1 MEAAAKVRLKIVVTP
16 VSRMKTYPAMK
27 VVIFVL
33 CVLAVFA
40 ALAAI
45 TGANVL
51 SSLGPRGQSVL
62 LNRMVSLVTAIY
74 CGVSAYAC
82 LKRKRYGWWMVTV
95 LWVLMLLGVLAGA
108 IWNAM
113 HIGLPL
119 LGLLL
124 GGIGELVKIGV
135 GGWLLFRVWL
145 PIRDA
150 FDGLGDGKSVAP

>member
-1 MEAAAKVRLKIVVTP
+1 MA
-16 VSRMKTYPAMK
+16 
-27 VVIFVL
+27 
-33 CVLAVFA
+33 
-40 ALAAI
+40 
-45 TGANVL
+45 
-51 SSLGPRGQSVL
+51 
-62 LNRMVSLVTAIY
+62 SLVTAIY

-82 LKRKRYGWWMVTV
+82 LKRKGYGWWMVTV

-108 IWNAM
+108 VWNAM

-145 PIRDA
+145 PVRDK
-150 FDGLGDGKSVAP
+150 FNGLPEHQAAAGNG